1 MPAHAIPLA
10 IIYDFDGTLAP
21 GNMQERQF
29 IPDIGMT
36 PEEFWGEVNALS
48 EKHQADSILMYMHL
62 MLEKARG
69 KVSVRRQ
76 DFRALSR
83 GIEFF
88 PGVEGWFGRIN
99 AYGKEKNISVE
110 HFLISSGNSE
120 IIEGT
125 SIADRFSRIY
135 ASKFMYDVNDVPVW
149 PALAINFTTK
159 TQYLFRINKGAHDLN
174 DDSKI
179 NKFIAQNERPVPF
192 ENMIYIGDGETDVPC
207 FRLVKDLG
215 GLSIVVYDEG
225 KRERAEEYRQEGRV
239 NCVAPAVYTENGG
252 LDCTIKSYIDLVAAR
267 SSFKRTLD
275 AGKRTLDSGT
285 EGP

>member
-1 MPAHAIPLA
+1 MTTPTIPLA

-29 IPDIGMT
+29 IPDVGMT
-36 PEEFWGEVNALS
+36 PVDFWREVDELC
-48 EKHQADSILMYMHL
+48 EKHQADRILMYMHL

-76 DFRALSR
+76 QFTELSR

-99 AYGKEKNISVE
+99 SYGKEKGISIE
-110 HFLISSGNSE
+110 HYLISSGNSE
-120 IIEGT
+120 IIEAT
-125 SIADRFSRIY
+125 SIADRFTRIY
-135 ASKFMYDVNDVPVW
+135 ASKFMYDINDVPVW

-179 NKFIAQNERPVPF
+179 NEFVALGDRPVPF
-192 ENMIYIGDGETDVPC
+192 ENMVYIGDGLTDVPC

-215 GLSIVVYDEG
+215 GLSVAVYDDG
-225 KRERAEEYRQEGRV
+225 NKERAENYRKVGRV
-239 NCVAPAVYTENGG
+239 SCIAPADYTENNG
-252 LDCTIKSYIDLVAAR
+252 LDFAIKTYIDLTAAR
-267 SSFKRTLD
+267 YGHIQAIKPKPDF
-275 AGKRTLDSGT
+275 GI
-285 EGP
+285 

>member
-1 MPAHAIPLA
+1 MDTDSIPLA
-10 IIYDFDGTLAP
+10 MIYDFDGTLAP

-29 IPDIGMT
+29 IPEVNMT
-36 PEEFWGEVNALS
+36 SEQFWGEVDALC
-48 EKHQADSILMYMHL
+48 EKHQADRILMYMHL

-69 KVSVRRQ
+69 KVPVRRE
-76 DFRALSR
+76 DFRKLSS
-83 GIEFF
+83 GIDFF

-99 AYGKEKNISVE
+99 TYGKEKGISIE
-110 HFLISSGNSE
+110 HYLISSGNSE

-125 SIADRFSRIY
+125 SIADRFTRIY

-179 NKFIAQNERPVPF
+179 NEFVAKDDRPVPF
-192 ENMIYIGDGETDVPC
+192 ENMVYIGDGQTDVPC

-215 GLSIVVYDEG
+215 GLSIAVFEEG
-225 KRERAEEYRQEGRV
+225 KQERAENYRKVGRV
-239 NCVAPAVYTENGG
+239 NSIAPAIYTESSG
-252 LDCTIKSYIDLVAAR
+252 LDCAVKSYIDLVAAR
-267 SSFKRTLD
+267 STLRRTLD
-275 AGKRTLDSGT
+275 AGP
-285 EGP
+285 EGS

>member
-1 MPAHAIPLA
+1 MNSHSIPLA
-10 IIYDFDGTLAP
+10 IVYDFDGTLAP

-29 IPDIGMT
+29 IPDVQMT
-36 PEEFWGEVNALS
+36 PEEFWGEVDHLS
-48 EKHQADSILMYMHL
+48 QKNQADRILMYMHL

-69 KVSVRRQ
+69 KVPVRRQ
-76 DFRALSR
+76 DFRSLSS

-99 AYGKEKNISVE
+99 NYGKDKGVSVE
-110 HFLISSGNSE
+110 HYLVSSGNSE

-125 SIADRFSRIY
+125 TIADRFSKIY
-135 ASKFMYDVNDVPVW
+135 ASKFLFDPNDVAVW

-179 NKFIAQNERPVPF
+179 NEYVAQSDRPIPF
-192 ENMIYIGDGETDVPC
+192 DNMIYIGDGQTDVPC

-215 GLSIVVYDEG
+215 GLSIAVYDEG
-225 KRERAEEYRQEGRV
+225 KQEQAEKYHAEGRV
-239 NCVAPAVYTENGG
+239 NCIAPAAYTENSK
-252 LDCTIKSYIDLVAAR
+252 LDNTVKSYIDLIVARYRHECAI
-267 SSFKRTLD
+267 D
-275 AGKRTLDSGT
+275 YDPDGI
-285 EGP
+285 